1 MTTDVTRLP
10 DKPAEYYEN
19 PRKEMLKYIPQGAKT
34 TLEFGCGSG
43 NFSRLIKTER
53 HAECWG
59 VELHPHY
66 AGRASEKLDKVINA
80 EAHQALNQ
88 IPENYFDCIIFNDVL
103 EHLQDPYSLLRNVKS
118 KLSKYGVVVASV
130 PNVRFWSNLKA
141 LVVNGTWDYRE
152 TGVLDKTH
160 LRFFTYNSLT
170 RLLKQLDY
178 DIVTVEGI
186 GPTHS
191 TTFKI
196 LKVLLPNKLKDAEY
210 RQFACVIKPKS
221 HATHF

>member
-19 PRKEMLKYIPQGAKT
+19 PRREMLNYIPQGTKT

-43 NFSRLIKTER
+43 NFSKLIKTEHR
-53 HAECWG
+53 AECWG
-59 VELHPHY
+59 VEVHPHY
-66 AGRASEKLDKVINA
+66 AGMASEKLDKVINA

-103 EHLQDPYSLLRNVKS
+103 EHLQDPYSLLRNVKT
-118 KLSKYGVVVASV
+118 KLRQHGVVVASV

-141 LVVNGTWDYRE
+141 LAINGTWDYSE
-152 TGVLDKTH
+152 TGRLDKTH

-170 RLLKQLDY
+170 KMFRQLDY

-186 GPTHS
+186 GHTHS

-196 LKVLLPNKLKDAEY
+196 LNFLLLNKLEDAGY
-210 RQFACVIKPKS
+210 RQFACVIKPKY
-221 HATHF
+221 HTTNA